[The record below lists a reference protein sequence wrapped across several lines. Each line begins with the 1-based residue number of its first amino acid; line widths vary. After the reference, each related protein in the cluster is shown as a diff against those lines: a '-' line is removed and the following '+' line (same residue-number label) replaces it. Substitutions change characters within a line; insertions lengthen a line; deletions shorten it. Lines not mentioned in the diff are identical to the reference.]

1 MHPRGLSDEY
11 QQESPQP
18 QPAPAS
24 RPGRVRATVGGA
36 IGQAIEFYDFTV
48 YGFLAAYIGAAFFP
62 SDDPATELL
71 SGFAVF
77 GLAFLARP
85 LGGFIFGP
93 LADHLGRKLVLML
106 SLLLMS
112 ACSVVIGLLPG
123 YATLGIAAPTLLVI
137 VRLLQG
143 LSVAGEYASS
153 STDLME
159 YAARGRRALG
169 VSWSTVGITFGLTIG
184 IVHFAGQAWV
194 RSSANRCG

>member
-48 YGFLAAYIGAAFFP
+48 YGFLAVYISAAFFP

-85 LGGFIFGP
+85 LGGFNFGP
-93 LADHLGRKLVLML
+93 LAAT
-106 SLLLMS
+106 S
-112 ACSVVIGLLPG
+112 AGSWCSCC
-123 YATLGIAAPTLLVI
+123 
-137 VRLLQG
+137 
-143 LSVAGEYASS
+143 
-153 STDLME
+153 
-159 YAARGRRALG
+159 
-169 VSWSTVGITFGLTIG
+169 
-184 IVHFAGQAWV
+184 
-194 RSSANRCG
+194 RCC